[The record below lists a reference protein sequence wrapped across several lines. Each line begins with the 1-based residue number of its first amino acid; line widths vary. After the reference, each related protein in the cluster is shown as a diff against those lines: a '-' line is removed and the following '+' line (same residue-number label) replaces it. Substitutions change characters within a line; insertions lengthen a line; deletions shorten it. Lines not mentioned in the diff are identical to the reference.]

1 VGGYILLQWLV
12 ITVMTEVM
20 PDLGMD
26 IVVSPQTLI
35 TASVLGVL
43 AVAIAPLLS
52 YRKLRRMDL
61 PSTLRVME

>member
-1 VGGYILLQWLV
+1 V

-43 AVAIAPLLS
+43 AVAITPLLS